1 MVDDDPGGRSL
12 EKAERGFTLMETAIA
27 LVLLMIV
34 GLGAAS
40 LFFYAA
46 TNTSTAYDRQLAMAV
61 GQQHIEELRAL
72 NFTDTALVA
81 TTGTDTN
88 VTSASRPYSVRTV
101 VTDSLPVNGQ
111 PTLKTISVR
120 VTPQGAGSTWA
131 RTITSLFGSV
141 TVTTQRSTL
150 LLGPNR

>member
-1 MVDDDPGGRSL
+1 MLDDRGSRSI
-12 EKAERGFTLMETAIA
+12 KKTERGFTLMETSIA
-27 LVLLMIV
+27 LVLLMVV

-61 GQQHIEELRAL
+61 GQQRIEELRAL
-72 NFTDTALVA
+72 TFTDAALAATA
-81 TTGTDTN
+81 GTDTN
-88 VTSASRPYSVRTV
+88 VTSASRPYAVRTV
-101 VTDSLPVNGQ
+101 ITDAITVNGQ

-120 VTPQGAGSTWA
+120 VTPQGAGSAWA